1 METGTK
7 PGQAESW
14 PRTVWPGRPDAGR
27 RAVRT
32 VARALRTVALGAD
45 TRPSW
50 LAGRPR
56 GVRWAVIAALVV
68 VTIGLFGMEATVVE
82 HVHPSVG
89 VWAPLVALAQLL
101 PLPLI
106 VRYPL
111 LAWRLGYLGALLIPL
126 VPERPWGTWVWD
138 PVQIPVLGLA
148 FCVAGL
154 RYPRALLWTMWA
166 LMVPLLWVWGPGGS
180 DAVGANV
187 AFTVVVVLLDTLAAR
202 SRTQRALRVQTDLS
216 EREASRRAAL
226 EERARIA
233 RELHD
238 VVAHHMSLIAVQAE
252 TAPYR
257 HDAVPEPLLE
267 EFSAISGAAR
277 EALTEMRRLLGV
289 LRSEQTAAQRA
300 PQPDL
305 GELPELVDAARRA
318 GVRVDL
324 SVRGRAPGDWSG
336 SRRGARRT
344 EPESSIPAT
353 VGVCGY
359 RIVQESLSN
368 AGRHAAG
375 AAVEVT
381 VDYAPDAV
389 RLSVVNGPGRAAP
402 PVGPT
407 AAANAGTAA
416 NAGPGSAAPSAGA
429 GGRRGGHG
437 LVGMR
442 ERVALLGGE
451 LSAGPTVEG
460 GFAVRA
466 VLPLEVSE

>member
-1 METGTK
+1 METGTA
-7 PGQAESW
+7 PEQTGLW
-14 PRTVWPGRPDAGR
+14 PHPVWPGRPDTVR
-27 RAVRT
+27 RAARMVI
-32 VARALRTVALGAD
+32 RALRTVALGAD
-45 TRPSW
+45 PRPSW

-56 GVRWAVIAALVV
+56 GLRWTVVAGLVV
-68 VTIGLFGMEATVVE
+68 ASVGLFGMEANVVA

-101 PLPLI
+101 PLPLV

-111 LAWRLGYLGALLIPL
+111 LAWRLGYLGAILLPL
-126 VPERPWGTWVWD
+126 VPERPWGTWTWD

-180 DAVGANV
+180 DAVGGNV
-187 AFTVVVVLLDTLAAR
+187 AFTVVAVLLDALSAR
-202 SRTQRALRVQTDLS
+202 SRTQHALRVQTDLS
-216 EREASRRAAL
+216 EREAGRRAAL
-226 EERARIA
+226 EERTRIA

-257 HDAVPEPLLE
+257 HQGVPQPLLE
-267 EFSAISGAAR
+267 EFGAISDAAR

-289 LRSEQTAAQRA
+289 LRSEQAAAQRA

-305 GELPELVDAARRA
+305 GEVPGLVEAARRA
-318 GVRVDL
+318 GVRADL
-324 SVRGRAPGDWSG
+324 SVRGQAPKV
-336 SRRGARRT
+336 
-344 EPESSIPAT
+344 PAT

-368 AGRHAAG
+368 AGRHAPG
-375 AAVEVT
+375 AAVEVL
-381 VDYAPDAV
+381 VEYAPDAV
-389 RLSVVNGPGRAAP
+389 RLSVVNGAGRSGAGTRAAP
-402 PVGPT
+402 GAEPPAP
-407 AAANAGTAA
+407 AA
-416 NAGPGSAAPSAGA
+416 
-429 GGRRGGHG
+429 GRRSGHG
-437 LVGMR
+437 LTGMR

-451 LSAGPTVEG
+451 LSAGPTAEG

-466 VLPLEVSE
+466 VLPLEIPE

>member
-1 METGTK
+1 MR
-7 PGQAESW
+7 S
-14 PRTVWPGRPDAGR
+14 
-27 RAVRT
+27 
-32 VARALRTVALGAD
+32 LRTVVLGAD
-45 TRPSW
+45 PRPSW

-56 GVRWAVIAALVV
+56 ALRWTVVAGLVL
-68 VTIGLFGMEATVVE
+68 VTVGLFAMEATVVA

-111 LAWRLGYLGALLIPL
+111 LAWRLGYLGAILLPL
-126 VPERPWGTWVWD
+126 VPERPWGTWTWD

-154 RYPRALLWTMWA
+154 RYPRAALWTMWA

-180 DAVGANV
+180 DAVGGNV
-187 AFTVVVVLLDTLAAR
+187 AFTVVTVLLDTLSAR
-202 SRTQRALRVQTDLS
+202 SRTQHALRVQTDLS

-257 HDAVPEPLLE
+257 HEAVPQPLLE
-267 EFSAISGAAR
+267 EFGAISGAAR

-289 LRSEQTAAQRA
+289 LRSEHTAAQRA

-305 GELPELVDAARRA
+305 GELPGLVDAARRA
-318 GVRVDL
+318 GVRVEA
-324 SVRGRAPGDWSG
+324 SVRGQAPKV
-336 SRRGARRT
+336 
-344 EPESSIPAT
+344 PAT

-368 AGRHAAG
+368 AGRHAPG
-375 AAVEVT
+375 AAVEV
-381 VDYAPDAV
+381 VVEYAPGTV
-389 RLSVVNGPGRAAP
+389 RLGVVNGAGRGGTGTPAAP
-402 PVGPT
+402 
-407 AAANAGTAA
+407 AALPGVMPAA
-416 NAGPGSAAPSAGA
+416 
-429 GGRRGGHG
+429 GRRGGHG
-437 LVGMR
+437 LTGMR

-451 LSAGPTVEG
+451 LSAGPTAEG
-460 GFAVRA
+460 GFAVHA
-466 VLPLEVSE
+466 VLPLEVPE